1 MNFSSQRQQVRT
13 QIAKVIF
20 NRMNLEN
27 IRVEEFKGEIYL
39 NGDSRFGQ
47 VALVVKVRGGME
59 YLTLP
64 KELKTWKKGLK

>member
-1 MNFSSQRQQVRT
+1 MNFSSQRQEVRT

-27 IRVEEFKGEIYL
+27 IRIEEFKGEIYL
-39 NGDSRFGQ
+39 NGDSMFGQ

-64 KELKTWKKGLK
+64 KELKNWKKGLK

>member
-27 IRVEEFKGEIYL
+27 IRIEEFKGEIYL

-47 VALVVKVRGGME
+47 VSLVVKVRGGME